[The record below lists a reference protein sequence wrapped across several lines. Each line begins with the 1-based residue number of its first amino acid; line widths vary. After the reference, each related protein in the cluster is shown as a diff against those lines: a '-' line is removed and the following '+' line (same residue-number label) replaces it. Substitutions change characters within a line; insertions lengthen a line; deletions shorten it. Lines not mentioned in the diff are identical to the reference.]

1 MRNHDGYDA
10 RDSYKHVED
19 AMGENFCNGNDDIK
33 SCWQETTLLNF
44 LTIFPNKIDQ
54 ISSLINY

>member
-1 MRNHDGYDA
+1 MRTHDDA
-10 RDSYKHVED
+10 QDSYEQVKD

-44 LTIFPNKIDQ
+44 LAIFLNKFDQ